1 MIKGNVSMNSNQVSL
16 LRAELLAAAQG
27 WQSEDKP
34 SQSADVFFP
43 AAHVRALALDR
54 PLVIGMRGAG
64 KSFWSEVL
72 TDDNLRPTVTQFVKG
87 YDSLIK
93 VCAIRWD
100 QGGAFSTRLP
110 DSSVLTTVLRDGLE
124 SRLMWLALV
133 LNELREECHLRN
145 IAVEMPD
152 VTQGWAVVLRWA
164 RDNPDA
170 IRRAFEQLNATLT
183 REGQVVLIV
192 IDALDRMAAQLSQ
205 SVDCLRGLLQLLLDA
220 RQVKGLRFKVFLR
233 EDMTNMS
240 NVLSFPDASKLINEA
255 VHLKWSREDIYALH
269 WHKLAQ
275 QSVAFQKMLEL
286 HFGPAEATQSEYRH
300 SLLTQSPD
308 ATKLSALLGY
318 LAPPY
323 MGSDARKGHVY
334 SWWYK
339 HLGDGKERVSPR
351 TFAASLKEALSASHR
366 LGTTHTLMPLGIQQ
380 GVRAA
385 SEARVK
391 ELGEDYF
398 WISTALAA
406 FNDRTPATVQEIYGV
421 WNGYGTEGTPTPR
434 LIYEQCLARNIFMPW
449 DESDKLKSPSQKL
462 RDTLVDLGILILR
475 DEDTRLDMPDI
486 YRLGYRIRKRGGV
499 SPRR

>member
-1 MIKGNVSMNSNQVSL
+1 MNNSEVTA
-16 LRAELLAAAQG
+16 LRTELLAVAQE
-27 WQSEDKP
+27 WQSENKP
-34 SQSADVFFP
+34 SQSADIFFP

-72 TDDNLRPTVTQFVKG
+72 TDDNLRPTVKQFVKG
-87 YDSLIK
+87 YDALAHVS
-93 VCAIRWD
+93 AIRWD

-110 DSSVLTTVLRDGLE
+110 DSSVLTAVLQEGLE
-124 SRLMWLALV
+124 PRLLWLALV
-133 LNELREECHLRN
+133 LNELREQCRLRG
-145 IAVEMPD
+145 IAVDMPD
-152 VTQGWAVVLRWA
+152 ASLGWATVLRWVQHNS
-164 RDNPDA
+164 DPV
-170 IRRAFEQLNATLT
+170 RRAFEQLNATLT
-183 REGQVVLIV
+183 RDGQVVLVV
-192 IDALDRMAAQLSQ
+192 IDALDRMASQLAQ

-220 RQVKGLRFKVFLR
+220 RQLKGLRFKVFLR

-240 NVLSFPDASKLINEA
+240 NVLSFPDASKLMNEA

-275 QSVAFQKMLEL
+275 HSLSFQSLIER
-286 HFGPAEATQSEYRH
+286 HFGPAEAIQNGYRH
-300 SLLTQSPD
+300 RLLTLSPD
-308 ATKLSALLGY
+308 ATQLQTLLGN

-339 HLGDGKERVSPR
+339 HLADGKERVSPR
-351 TFAASLKEALSASHR
+351 TFAASLKEALSASQKPGSAHV
-366 LGTTHTLMPLGIQQ
+366 LMPLGIQQ

-385 SEARVK
+385 SEARVN
-391 ELGEDYF
+391 ELGEQYF
-398 WISTALAA
+398 WVSTALAA
-406 FNDRTPATVQEIYGV
+406 FNDRTPASVQEIYGV
-421 WNGYGTEGTPTPR
+421 WNGVGIDGAPTPR
-434 LIYEQCLARNIFMPW
+434 LIREQCLAQNIFMPW
-449 DESDKLKSPSQKL
+449 DESDKLKTPSQKL
-462 RDTLVDLGILILR
+462 RDTLVELGILILR